1 MPSDRP
7 TFPARDDAGR
17 IATVRD
23 MVIGVVAWV
32 AVGAVL
38 LIAIDGLVSIASGPF
53 GHLSGWI
60 AGTLAVL
67 MFIEDF
73 RAWQVGPVRIAVAL
87 LGTALGVLAGV
98 VLAGQL
104 SPLMLPVFSGT
115 LAVLL
120 ACVVYA
126 IFWFYGVR
134 IVAARL
140 PER

>member
-7 TFPARDDAGR
+7 TFPPRDAAGR

-38 LIAIDGLVSIASGPF
+38 TIAIAALVSLGAGGF
-53 GHLSGWI
+53 GHFSGWI

-73 RAWQVGPVRIAVAL
+73 RAWRVGPARIGVCLVGA
-87 LGTALGVLAGV
+87 ALGVLAGV
-98 VLAGQL
+98 VLAGQVG
-104 SPLMLPVFSGT
+104 SVMPAVFSGT

-120 ACVVYA
+120 AALVYA